1 MNISVM
7 IDGAEHQLGE
17 GLDTWTA
24 EALRD
29 ACHDAARTAPIG
41 GSAETLQGL
50 GKAVSEALANGLDED
65 EEEEQ

>member
-1 MNISVM
+1 MNISVV
-7 IDGAEHQLGE
+7 IDGTEHQLGE

-41 GSAETLQGL
+41 GTAEALHSFGD
-50 GKAVSEALANGLDED
+50 AVSEALANGLDE
-65 EEEEQ
+65 EEE